1 MTTSGSICWRAV
13 DLIRGRVQRPI
24 LTSKFTRCSCS
35 GMEPQMMRGVTV
47 LLPSAEPGASTA
59 AMVSNP
65 NMALTAD
72 ILHTTKLALIDGTV
86 SLDLGQ
92 RRYRY

>member
-1 MTTSGSICWRAV
+1 MS
-13 DLIRGRVQRPI
+13 RPV
-24 LTSKFTRCSCS
+24 LTSKFTRCSRS

-47 LLPSAEPGASTA
+47 LLPSAEPGASIA

-65 NMALTAD
+65 NTRKALTAD
-72 ILHTTKLALIDGTV
+72 ILHATKLALIDGTV
-86 SLDLGQ
+86 SLDLGP